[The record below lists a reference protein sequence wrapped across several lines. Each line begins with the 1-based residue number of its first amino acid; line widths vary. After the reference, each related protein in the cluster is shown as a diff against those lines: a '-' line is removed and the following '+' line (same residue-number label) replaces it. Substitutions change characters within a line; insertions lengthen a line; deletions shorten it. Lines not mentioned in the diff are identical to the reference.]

1 MLEKDRNLSK
11 VLMLAGIFRLDEGRW
26 PESAVELLRF
36 TEKKGWNL
44 DLSPYHTLTFKTDP
58 WRCLVVEVSR
68 LSEGDWVSR
77 ERIDTEPYFFE
88 SGMDGSIPLR
98 IRSRALP
105 SQRIE
110 AKSFCWAPA

>member
-11 VLMLAGIFRLDEGRW
+11 VLMMAGIFRLDEGRW

-36 TEKKGWNL
+36 TERKGWNL
-44 DLSPYHTLTFKTDP
+44 DLSPYHTLTFKTDS

-68 LSEGDWVSR
+68 LTEGDWVSR
-77 ERIDTEPYFFE
+77 ERIDMEPYFFE

-98 IRSRALP
+98 IR
-105 SQRIE
+105 
-110 AKSFCWAPA
+110 